1 MIPLAR
7 LDAAIRA
14 AAGYL
19 TRNCDERGQFVYR
32 VNLDDSIVV
41 EPRYNLV
48 RHAGC
53 VYALVRYCRSFDD
66 PAARETVRRAIG
78 FLRDSIAPIDGRG
91 IAVHSRP
98 DIEGGKRVVQCKLG
112 ATGLALAALALAC
125 ELDPALAIRDELAGL
140 AEFLLYLQKPSGE
153 FYSKFDPIAGRR
165 LDEWTSLYY
174 PGEAA
179 LGLVLAGRSTS
190 NPGWTRAAQQA
201 LEFLATRRQ
210 HCFPVEADHWAMLAT
225 CEFFAGSQ
233 SRTSEHWML
242 MRHIVQIC
250 ESMLHEQ
257 RSCGGDRPGR
267 GWFTPD
273 RRTTP
278 TATRLEG
285 LLATVRCLPRPPV
298 DLQRRIETA
307 IDAGMSFLLDAQ
319 VEDGPYVG
327 AMPRDPHGVHQ
338 QGPNAV
344 RRSTEVRID
353 YVQHALSAFVQY
365 RYGIRAVHE

>member
-1 MIPLAR
+1 MISLPR
-7 LDAAIRA
+7 LDAAICG

-32 VNLDDSIVV
+32 VNLDGTIVV
-41 EPRYNLV
+41 VPRYNLV

-53 VYALVRYCRSFDD
+53 IYALVQYCRSFDD
-66 PAARETVRRAIG
+66 PAAREAVRRAIS
-78 FLRDSIAPIDGRG
+78 FLRDSIAPIDGRA

-98 DIEGGKRVVQCKLG
+98 DIEGGKRLMQCKLG
-112 ATGLALAALALAC
+112 ATGLALSALVVAG
-125 ELDPALAIRDELAGL
+125 ELDPTLATRDELAGL

-153 FYSKFDPIAGRR
+153 FYSKFDPIAGQR

-179 LGLVLAGRSTS
+179 LGLVLAGRSS
-190 NPGWTRAAQQA
+190 FNSRWTRAAQRA
-201 LEFLATRRQ
+201 LEFLAGRRQ
-210 HCFPVEADHWAMLAT
+210 RCFPVEADHWAMLAT
-225 CEFFAGSQ
+225 CEFCAGSQ
-233 SRTSEHWML
+233 LRASEHWVL

-257 RSCGGDRPGR
+257 RSCGGDQPGR

-285 LLATVRCLPRPPV
+285 LLATSQCLPRPPR
-298 DLQRRIETA
+298 DLQRRIATA
-307 IDAGMSFLLDAQ
+307 IDAGVNFLLDAQ
-319 VEDGPYVG
+319 VEDGPCVG
-327 AMPRDPHGVHQ
+327 AMPRAPLGVYQ
-338 QGPNAV
+338 QVSNAG

-353 YVQHALSAFVQY
+353 YVQHALSVFVQY
-365 RYGIRAVHE
+365 RYGIRAVNE